1 MLRAPLILFLFI
13 GKSVFSFSCKS
24 AFTIPAV
31 GIRSKSQSSLHLSS
45 SIDNTSE
52 HNKDEKITENQT
64 MRRTFLSNIIKTTTA
79 STITIFSA
87 AAQPQ
92 PSLAV
97 MMKNDSKEATVF
109 TPGEAIGKDLALE
122 RFQLARD
129 DLKYLL
135 ANYDSISQGGG
146 DNIRRYLGTVGVSSG
161 MYGITKVLKVL
172 QKESDDIVEFT
183 ESMNEFNSYLNLA
196 DSACYSANFVEFSSA
211 KTKPEQFFQQAK
223 DNANSMLTY
232 MDKMGKEIGL

>member
-1 MLRAPLILFLFI
+1 
-13 GKSVFSFSCKS
+13 
-24 AFTIPAV
+24 
-31 GIRSKSQSSLHLSS
+31 
-45 SIDNTSE
+45 
-52 HNKDEKITENQT
+52 
-64 MRRTFLSNIIKTTTA
+64 MRRTFLSNIIKTTTS
-79 STITIFSA
+79 STITIFS

-122 RFQLARD
+122 RFQLARE

-146 DNIRRYLGTVGVSSG
+146 DNIRRYLGTVGVNSG

-172 QKESDDIVEFT
+172 QDESDDIVEFT

-196 DSACYSANFVEFSSA
+196 DSACYSANFVEFSAA